1 MAPKGVIVLTS
12 TTRTKKMYLVFGQYT
27 ENGRKPNAIL
37 SLCLFTSELNSS
49 CLSLQLLPNR
59 EAEKQT
65 SLVWYIMNENVTAS
79 LLAKRLLTGNRRKGR
94 CGG

>member
-12 TTRTKKMYLVFGQYT
+12 TTRTEKIYLVFGQYT

-79 LLAKRLLTGNRRKGR
+79 LLAKRLLTENRRKGR

>member
-12 TTRTKKMYLVFGQYT
+12 TTRTKKIYLVFGQYT
-27 ENGRKPNAIL
+27 ENGRKPTAIL
-37 SLCLFTSELNSS
+37 SLCLFTFELNSS

-94 CGG
+94 RGG

>member
-12 TTRTKKMYLVFGQYT
+12 TTRTKIIYLVFGQYT
-27 ENGRKPNAIL
+27 ENGRKPTAIL
-37 SLCLFTSELNSS
+37 SLCLFTFELNSS
-49 CLSLQLLPNR
+49 FLSLQLLPNR

>member
-12 TTRTKKMYLVFGQYT
+12 TTRTKKIYLVFGQYT
-27 ENGRKPNAIL
+27 ENGRKPTAIL

-65 SLVWYIMNENVTAS
+65 SLVCYIMNENVTAS